1 MDDLHKV
8 SGAGAASAERDR
20 RQRALHRLRLTRE
33 KVGARLDLIAPMVH
47 RRSAPLPPLRIL
59 ELDGPTITPPLEVA
73 HEDWP
78 QIPHHSYWGR
88 ANLNFLMKVRFTIPE
103 SWDARRLA
111 LHLPLGVLGDIFNH
125 PEAMVYLDGEPLGSA
140 DRYHHVIPIPQ
151 RFADGREH
159 ELALHGWT
167 GLAGWP
173 PDPES
178 RAQLYMGAPA
188 LVERCPDTL
197 DFVRLAKA
205 VHETATLNDDPNL
218 IAVLDAAFGVLD
230 TRDPLG
236 HLFYAS
242 VPGALVTLRGAL
254 LEAGAATD
262 VTLHGVGHAH
272 MDVAYLW
279 TIDQIRL
286 KNQRTYSNVLRLME
300 LDSGYKF
307 SHSQPALYE
316 MTKRD
321 FPAVYEGI
329 KAQVAA
335 GRWEVMGGMWVEP
348 DLNIPGP
355 EALVRQLLLGRG
367 FFWEEFG
374 EVETPVMWLPDTFG
388 FPGQLPQLM
397 KMAGLKWFVTN
408 KLNWN
413 QINRVPWASHWWEG
427 IDGTRVMAHILTT
440 PRAVQYLPFPTN
452 YKSDLSASEVQGT
465 WSNAQ
470 GAARA
475 DLPICY
481 GYGDGGGGPTEDLL
495 AKADAYRAMPGMP
508 RFEMSTVRAAMEALE
523 PTVPED
529 QYWQGEHYM
538 EGHRGVYTSQGWIKR
553 ANRKAEW
560 ALHEVEAMAAL
571 LGREVD
577 LQDEWKTLCLH
588 QFHDILTGTS
598 ITEVFDDAK
607 RTFEGLRGDIEDKAA
622 ALLPSSGD
630 LVAYNTAPT
639 RGPRVA
645 LLEEAGNA
653 HVAQRVEGGALC
665 WFADLPGYST
675 RPVSTA
681 QTPDHAARASVG
693 NTHAWLDNGL
703 IRVRV
708 LPNGHVAEVMDLET
722 GWQALAPGEHGNR
735 LIAFEDRPICWDA
748 WDIDPYF
755 EDNQEEVTN
764 ARQFEVVENGPVR
777 AAVRVTHLWRG
788 CEIVQTIRLTA
799 GSRRID
805 FETEID
811 WRVSHILLKVAFPAN
826 ITAETALYDI
836 QWGTIR
842 RSTSRQ
848 SDFDAARFEVPAQKW
863 ALLSDHERG
872 AALLNDCKY
881 GYDIHGHVMR
891 LSLIKSA
898 TSPDPVA
905 DQGRHIF
912 TYSYLPL
919 PTGDRAEL
927 DHAAYDLNAP
937 LRVAKGPALPPLIEV
952 SDGVIVESVRPVE
965 GEIEFRLFEA
975 RREAREALLRFP
987 EAPTSLRVSDIFG
1000 KTEQELTPARKVTL
1014 PLGKSQI
1021 VTLRARFK

>member
-1 MDDLHKV
+1 MDDLQDHALEK
-8 SGAGAASAERDR
+8 DR

-33 KVGARLDLIAPMVH
+33 KLGARLALIAPMVFRK
-47 RRSAPLPPLRIL
+47 RRALPPFLFK
-59 ELDGPTITPPLEVA
+59 ELPGPEVNA
-73 HEDWP
+73 DLAQAPSGWP
-78 QIPHHSYWGR
+78 EIPHHSYWGR
-88 ANLNFLMKVRFTIPE
+88 AKLDFLLKTRVAIPTD
-103 SWDARRLA
+103 WDRRHLA
-111 LHLPLGVLGDIFNH
+111 LHLPLGALGDIFNH
-125 PEAMVYLDGEPLGSA
+125 PEGMVYLGETPLGSA
-140 DRYHHVIPIPQ
+140 DRYHHTLPLPEE
-151 RFADGREH
+151 ATGEH
-159 ELALHGWT
+159 VLTLHGWT

-173 PDPES
+173 PDPDS

-197 DFVRLAKA
+197 DFIRLAQA
-205 VHETATLNDDPNL
+205 VHDAATHTDNPEL
-218 IAVLDAAFGVLD
+218 ISALDAAFAVLD

-236 HLFYAS
+236 EAFYAS

-254 LEAGAATD
+254 MEAGDPLD

-300 LDSGYKF
+300 ADDGYTF

-316 MTKRD
+316 MTKHD
-321 FPAVYEGI
+321 FPDIYSGI
-329 KAQVAA
+329 RARVAE

-355 EALVRQLLLGRG
+355 EALVRQLILGRE
-367 FFWEEFG
+367 FFREEFG
-374 EVETPVMWLPDTFG
+374 EVETNVLWLPDTFG
-388 FPGQLPQLM
+388 FPGQIPQLM
-397 KMAGLKWFVTN
+397 KMAGLDWFVTN

-413 QINRVPWASHWWEG
+413 QINRVPWASHHWEG

-452 YKSDLSASEVQGT
+452 YKSDLSASEVRGT
-465 WSNAQ
+465 WSNAHG
-470 GAARA
+470 GAK
-475 DLPICY
+475 DHLPICY

-495 AKADAYRAMPGMP
+495 AKADAYRGMPGMP
-508 RFEMSTVRAAMEALE
+508 RLRMSSVRNALAGLA
-523 PTVPED
+523 PLVPEE
-529 QYWQGEHYM
+529 QLWTGEHYM

-560 ALHEVEAMAAL
+560 ALHEAEAMAAM
-571 LGREVD
+571 LGQGIE
-577 LQDEWKTLCLH
+577 LKEEWKTLCLH

-598 ITEVFDDAK
+598 ITEVFDEAK
-607 RTFEGLRGDIEDKAA
+607 ETFANLRREIEDKAS
-622 ALLPSSGD
+622 ALLAPGGAP
-630 LVAYNTAPT
+630 VAINTAPT

-645 LLEEAGNA
+645 FVEGDAEIHA
-653 HVAQRVEGGALC
+653 AQKVSGGALC
-665 WFADLPGYST
+665 WFSDLPGYSA
-675 RPVSTA
+675 RAVSTA
-681 QTPDHAARASVG
+681 QTPPHAARASVG
-693 NTHAWLDNGL
+693 STHAWLDNGIL
-703 IRVRV
+703 RVKV
-708 LPNGHVAEVMDLET
+708 LPNGHLAEVTDLAT
-722 GWQALAPGEHGNR
+722 GWQALADGEHGNR
-735 LIAFEDRPICWDA
+735 LVAFEDRPICWDA

-799 GSRRID
+799 GSRRVD

-811 WRVSHILLKVAFPAN
+811 WRVSHILLKVAFPVSIEAN
-826 ITAETALYDI
+826 NALYEI
-836 QWGTIR
+836 QWGAIR
-842 RSTSRQ
+842 RATSRT

-863 ALLSDHERG
+863 ALLEDGKRG

-881 GYDIHGHVMR
+881 GHDIHGHVMR

-905 DQGRHIF
+905 DQGRHHF
-912 TYSYLPL
+912 TYAFYASPEL
-919 PTGDRAEL
+919 DRAEL

-937 LRVAKGPALPPLIEV
+937 LRVAQGPEVAPLIEV
-952 SDGVIVESVRPVE
+952 PAGVIVETVRPVD
-965 GEIEFRLFEA
+965 GEVEFRLFEA
-975 RREAREALLRFP
+975 RGENVEPRVRFNTP
-987 EAPTSLRVSDIFG
+987 PKSLRTCDIFG
-1000 KTEQELTPARKVTL
+1000 VTQEELEPAQEIVL
-1014 PLGKSQI
+1014 PLRPAQI
-1021 VTLRARFK
+1021 LTLRAAF